1 MNPIELRIRQ
11 LRQARGWSQADLAK
25 RAGVR
30 QATVSRIENNRVK
43 SLDLAVFEK
52 IAEALEVDPGYLVV
66 KVPPSDL
73 PGRTHDP
80 EDRVNEQP

>member
-66 KVPPSDL
+66 KVP
-73 PGRTHDP
+73 GP
-80 EDRVNEQP
+80 ESP